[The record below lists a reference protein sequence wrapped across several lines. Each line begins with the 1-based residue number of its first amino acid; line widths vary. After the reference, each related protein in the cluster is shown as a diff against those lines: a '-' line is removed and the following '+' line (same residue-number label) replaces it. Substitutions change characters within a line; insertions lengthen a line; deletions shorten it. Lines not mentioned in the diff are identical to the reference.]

1 MTFKTHDHCSSS
13 AAYYG
18 NHSHFASV
26 FGPVL
31 VLSLDFATWDPVTPR
46 EIREPF
52 SLAVVPTLGRW
63 SLWHFSRYFFLKNFI
78 ELQLFYDV
86 VFISSLQQN
95 DSLYTHT
102 QTIYIYIYIHKMTHY
117 IHTHKLYIYSLC
129 IHIVYSL
136 CIYSVY
142 IHTHTHIYMYSFSYS
157 FPLWLV
163 TDY

>member
-1 MTFKTHDHCSSS
+1 MTFKTHNHCSSS

-46 EIREPF
+46 EIRELF
-52 SLAVVPTLGRW
+52 SLAVVPTLGWW

-86 VFISSLQQN
+86 VFISSLQHN

-102 QTIYIYIYIHKMTHY
+102 QTIYIYIYIVCVY
-117 IHTHKLYIYSLC
+117 FC
-129 IHIVYSL
+129 IQF
-136 CIYSVY
+136 VY
-142 IHTHTHIYMYSFSYS
+142 IQCVYTHTHTHIYMYSFSYS